1 MDRDEVPG
9 IPNGWYA
16 VAWSH
21 DLRLGE
27 VQRIY
32 YFAEELV
39 LFRTRSGAARVLSA
53 YCSHLGA
60 HLAEGGRVVAETIRC
75 PFHGWQYDGLTG
87 QCAEIPYCKRVPS
100 NAKVRA
106 WEVMERNGMIFVW
119 HHAEAKPPDWEVPQ
133 IPQLE
138 GSEWSSPRTFE
149 FEVPVHIQDM
159 AENNLDPVHFQ
170 FVHTMPAVP
179 DTEIDFSEGG
189 RFMHAVSY
197 SQQETPQ
204 GTFDMEPHRDTW
216 CLGMSSV
223 ETRGIPGVGLYM
235 FSSTSP
241 IDRHTT
247 ISRWTMTA
255 TQSLVDSVGSDWFD
269 GMTKGVEDDR
279 RIWSNKIHRANPVF
293 CEADKLLAEFRRW
306 VTQFYSPMDSEI

>member
-32 YFAEELV
+32 YFEQEMV
-39 LFRTRSGAARVLSA
+39 VFRTRSGKARVLSA

-60 HLAEGGRVVAETIRC
+60 HLAEGGRVVGETVRC
-75 PFHGWQYDGLTG
+75 PFHGWQYDGASG
-87 QCAEIPYCKRVPS
+87 KCVEIQYCKRVPN

-106 WEVMERNGMIFVW
+106 WDVMERNGMIFAW
-119 HHAEAKPPDWEVPQ
+119 HHAQEKPPDWEVPE
-133 IPQLE
+133 ISQLDDP
-138 GSEWSSPRTFE
+138 EWSTPRTFE
-149 FEVPVHIQDM
+149 FEVPVHMQDM

-170 FVHTMPAVP
+170 FVHSMPSVP
-179 DTEIDFSEGG
+179 DTEIDFAEGG

-197 SQQETPQ
+197 SQQDTPE
-204 GTFDMEPHRDTW
+204 GTFEMELHRDTW

-223 ETRGIPGVGLYM
+223 ESRGIPGVGLYM

-247 ISRWTMTA
+247 ISRWSMTS
-255 TQSLVDSVGSDWFD
+255 TKNLVDSVGSDWFD
-269 GMTKGVEDDR
+269 AMTKGVEDDQ
-279 RIWSNKIHRANPVF
+279 RIWANKIHRQSPIF
-293 CEADKLLAEFRRW
+293 CEADKLLVEFRRW
-306 VTQFYSPMDSEI
+306 VAQFYSPAD